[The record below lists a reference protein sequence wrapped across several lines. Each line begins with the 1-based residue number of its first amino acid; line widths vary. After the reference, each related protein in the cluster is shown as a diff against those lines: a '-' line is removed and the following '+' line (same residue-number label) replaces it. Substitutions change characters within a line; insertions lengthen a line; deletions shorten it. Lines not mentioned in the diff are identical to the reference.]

1 MAKKPAPGGNLQEL
15 KTQLKSKD
23 LGRLYIFHGEEV
35 FLLHHYLEQMKKQLL
50 DALTESFNFHR
61 MNSETFDLQTFADAV
76 ENLPMMAEHT
86 MVQVDEVDLFKL
98 GESDRNKMA
107 EILAD
112 IPDYCTVVFTYETT
126 PWKPDKRLKKL
137 WEAIDGA
144 GLIVEFAKQ
153 DQKDLA
159 AWVTRHFMARDK
171 RISTDLCLYLIDI
184 TGGTMTALSGEID
197 KICAYSGANEIRKT
211 DIDAVTE
218 PVLDAVVFQMTDML
232 SAGRFDQAL
241 VKLQQLL
248 KMQQEPLAI
257 LGAVGNHF
265 RRVSAARTLL
275 DNGKNASDLQRL
287 CGIPDYPARKTM
299 EAARRFTPEF
309 CRRAAELVLETD
321 YKIKTSYDD
330 PERLLELLLLQ
341 LARRGAMVK
350 IREAIVVEGRYD
362 KNTLSQVVDAPIL
375 ETAGFGI
382 FKDRQQMALLRR
394 VAEKRGLIVFTDSD
408 GAGFVIRNHIKSAIP
423 GKYLKHAYIPD
434 IPGKERRKS
443 APGREG
449 KLGVEGMTP
458 EVILAAL
465 RNAGATIEGEKTTS
479 SGGITKQD
487 LMALGLSGGSNAGEK
502 RKALLKKLNLPEH
515 MSANAMLQALN
526 LLYTRE
532 ELEQMLNESGIECD

>member
-15 KTQLKSKD
+15 KTQLKNKD

-50 DALTESFNFHR
+50 DALTESF
-61 MNSETFDLQTFADAV
+61 NSETFDLQTFADAV

-248 KMQQEPLAI
+248 KMQQEPL
-257 LGAVGNHF
+257 
-265 RRVSAARTLL
+265 L

-341 LARRGAMVK
+341 LAQ
-350 IREAIVVEGRYD
+350 EGR
-362 KNTLSQVVDAPIL
+362 N
-375 ETAGFGI
+375 G
-382 FKDRQQMALLRR
+382 
-394 VAEKRGLIVFTDSD
+394 
-408 GAGFVIRNHIKSAIP
+408 
-423 GKYLKHAYIPD
+423 
-434 IPGKERRKS
+434 
-443 APGREG
+443 
-449 KLGVEGMTP
+449 
-458 EVILAAL
+458 
-465 RNAGATIEGEKTTS
+465 
-479 SGGITKQD
+479 
-487 LMALGLSGGSNAGEK
+487 
-502 RKALLKKLNLPEH
+502 
-515 MSANAMLQALN
+515 
-526 LLYTRE
+526 
-532 ELEQMLNESGIECD
+532 